1 MIQSKNQ
8 SLRTLLLLAVSA
20 TALAFTACGKKTEA
34 ETKTVIIEKT
44 VETPT
49 TVRHEVVVT
58 EEKDGHLE
66 RAGKKVEQKVGREFD
81 KAVDEA
87 TK

>member
-1 MIQSKNQ
+1 MIQIKNK
-8 SLRTLLLLAVSA
+8 SLRTLLLLAIPMS
-20 TALAFTACGKKTEA
+20 ALAFTACGKKTET
-34 ETKTVIIEKT
+34 ETKTVIIEKR

-49 TVRHEVVVT
+49 TVTREVVVT
-58 EEKDGHLE
+58 QEKDGHLE

-81 KAVDEA
+81 KVVDDA